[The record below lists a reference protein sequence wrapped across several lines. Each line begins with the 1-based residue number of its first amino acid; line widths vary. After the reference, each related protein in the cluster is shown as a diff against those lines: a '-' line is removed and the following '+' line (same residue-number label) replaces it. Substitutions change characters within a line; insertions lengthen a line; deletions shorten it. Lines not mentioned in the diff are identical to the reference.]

1 MSRRGSW
8 LTLRFRSVLDAVRAS
23 RLHSSYGGLQR
34 QSPIMSPA
42 KVGSDYWVHPGL
54 QFFSTNSN
62 TNTNPNGE
70 LKNIKVEP
78 HAPASTNFSF
88 PYWLRWVFGS
98 LLSLLIPFWKHNWEN
113 LRRIEGEAVIV
124 VEEVETVANV
134 VEKVATVAE
143 RVSENIAEKLPG
155 DGKLK
160 EAALVVEHAS
170 KQVLHGAQLTEEFIH
185 KVEELK
191 NDLDDLE
198 SFMEPVIDKI
208 VKKEPGK
215 S

>member
-23 RLHSSYGGLQR
+23 RLQSSYGGLQR

-62 TNTNPNGE
+62 SSINPNGE

-78 HAPASTNFSF
+78 HAPASTNSTF
-88 PYWLRWVFGS
+88 PYWYELIS
-98 LLSLLIPFWKHNWEN
+98 LT
-113 LRRIEGEAVIV
+113 GEAVVV
-124 VEEVETVANV
+124 VEEVETVANI

-143 RVSENIAEKLPG
+143 RVSENIAEKLPE

-170 KQVLHGAQLTEEFIH
+170 KQVIHGAQLTEEFIH

-198 SFMEPVIDKI
+198 SFIEPVIDKI
-208 VKKEPGK
+208 VTKESKKN
-215 S
+215 